1 MEKINITHFYFM
13 DEGRRIEET
22 VEAIDLGNDCVL
34 TMTGIYSIY
43 DGPRGPEIG
52 YHSEISE
59 NVMCSTPKN
68 GRIPGL
74 DEIAAM
80 SAVELMLFMVGK
92 YGKEMLPA

>member
-1 MEKINITHFYFM
+1 MRLYRISKLAELLTTKGGNNMEKINITHFYFM
-13 DEGRRIEET
+13 DEGKRIEET

-59 NVMCSTPKN
+59 NVMCSTPKTDAFR
-68 GRIPGL
+68 G
-74 DEIAAM
+74 
-80 SAVELMLFMVGK
+80 
-92 YGKEMLPA
+92 

>member
-13 DEGRRIEET
+13 DEGKRIEET

-68 GRIPGL
+68 GRIPVRRDRSHVRGR
-74 DEIAAM
+74 AY
-80 SAVELMLFMVGK
+80 VVHGR
-92 YGKEMLPA
+92 

>member
-13 DEGRRIEET
+13 EEGKRIEET
-22 VEAIDLGNDCVL
+22 VEAIDLGNGCVF

-43 DGPRGPEIG
+43 DGPHGPEIG
-52 YHSEISE
+52 WHSEISE
-59 NVMCSTPKN
+59 NVMYSTLKN

-74 DEIAAM
+74 EEIAAM

-92 YGKEMLPA
+92 YGKEVLPA